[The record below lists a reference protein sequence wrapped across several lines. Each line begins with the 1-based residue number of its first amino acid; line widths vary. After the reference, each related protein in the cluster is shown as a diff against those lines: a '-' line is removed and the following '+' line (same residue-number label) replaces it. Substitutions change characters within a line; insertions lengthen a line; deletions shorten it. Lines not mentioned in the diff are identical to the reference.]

1 MRMYTQPTIS
11 PCGSPPR
18 RWPVQSR
25 PTVKWCQRRCKR
37 LQTCRPADIQLLS
50 RSATGWVNLCKLLK
64 VYKEQNCWIQNA
76 ANFILTL
83 ASIGYK
89 KVVLSIIWKNKGFFT
104 PKMQVFSAFGVIF
117 NFAVFNLLT
126 SIHVPQAPP
135 DCMWTNGILLYVAVC
150 VCVHVCVCVR
160 VRVCVCSWPDFTWHT
175 GS

>member
-1 MRMYTQPTIS
+1 MYRQPTIS

-76 ANFILTL
+76 ANFRLTL

-89 KVVLSIIWKNKGFFT
+89 KVVLSIIWKNKGFFHT
-104 PKMQVFSAFGVIF
+104 EKCKFSPLLVSFSALQSSTFWPPF
-117 NFAVFNLLT
+117 MSQSSAWL
-126 SIHVPQAPP
+126 HVNKRHPAI
-135 DCMWTNGILLYVAVC
+135 CCC
-150 VCVHVCVCVR
+150 VCLCACACLCACV
-160 VRVCVCSWPDFTWHT
+160 PDQTSHGT
-175 GS
+175 PGS